1 MKILKLTI
9 KLLIFISFV
18 WIAFCIFTLPSL
30 NGLGNKTRVPSISIL
45 DNSNN
50 IIGSL
55 GDVYGGLVELDE
67 VPQHLIDAVIVLEDK
82 RFFSHYG
89 IDLRGLIR
97 ASIRNI
103 KEMRYAEGASTITQ
117 QLSKVIFLN
126 ADKTLSRKFREL
138 IISFYLEYK
147 YSKNEILLMYLNRV
161 YLGSGLYGLKAAS
174 KRYFSKHP
182 KDLSIAESS
191 ILAGLLKSPSSLS
204 PIRNMQGSIKR
215 GKLVVNLLYDN
226 RYIDLRRK
234 NNALSDLKK
243 IGKTKYLYS
252 ISSRYYMD
260 WVFGSTPDEVLK
272 YEKDLFIYTPFD
284 YDLQNNLDKALK
296 KRKKALEPNIEIAVA
311 IMDLKGEVKALTG
324 GKDWNISKFNRAT
337 QSKRQV
343 GSVFKTF
350 VYLTALDMGYGLE
363 DIVLDTPILD
373 QKWKPK
379 NYANKYLGKISFKK
393 AYAISSNVAAVRITD
408 DIGRK
413 PIIDYAKRLG
423 IISNIIDAPSIALGA
438 SSMSLLELVGA
449 FGAICGKGKAV
460 IPHGIKQIQL
470 RDGSN
475 VWERITSDR
484 KQIINNSTLNK
495 IKLLMREVVLNGTA
509 SKLKDLPFNVIGKTG
524 TSQKNRDAWFI
535 GCAKDLVVGVWVG
548 RDDDKSM
555 KNIFGSNLPL
565 IIFKDI
571 ILAI

>member
-1 MKILKLTI
+1 
-9 KLLIFISFV
+9 
-18 WIAFCIFTLPSL
+18 
-30 NGLGNKTRVPSISIL
+30 
-45 DNSNN
+45 
-50 IIGSL
+50 
-55 GDVYGGLVELDE
+55 
-67 VPQHLIDAVIVLEDK
+67 
-82 RFFSHYG
+82 
-89 IDLRGLIR
+89 
-97 ASIRNI
+97 
-103 KEMRYAEGASTITQ
+103 
-117 QLSKVIFLN
+117 
-126 ADKTLSRKFREL
+126 
-138 IISFYLEYK
+138 
-147 YSKNEILLMYLNRV
+147 
-161 YLGSGLYGLKAAS
+161 
-174 KRYFSKHP
+174 
-182 KDLSIAESS
+182 
-191 ILAGLLKSPSSLS
+191 
-204 PIRNMQGSIKR
+204 
-215 GKLVVNLLYDN
+215 
-226 RYIDLRRK
+226 
-234 NNALSDLKK
+234 
-243 IGKTKYLYS
+243 
-252 ISSRYYMD
+252 MD